1 MARIGFTS
9 SGAVRFVRSGSGPG
23 LIGTGLPLADV
34 RPMQSH
40 GSLMPREAEAL
51 GTYLSAPEFDH
62 WPRTTH
68 AAGV

>member
-23 LIGTGLPLADV
+23 LIGTGLALADV

-40 GSLMPREAEAL
+40 GGLMPQEAEAL
-51 GTYLSAPEFDH
+51 GTYLSAPEFDN
-62 WPRTTH
+62 WPGTTH
-68 AAGV
+68 ATGV